1 MRIFCSVTKFSYV
14 CEKSQTFTIM
24 KRFISAITVS
34 AFIAAVSS
42 SCGGSKGAGD
52 YGDVPTIDWA
62 QGCATKVID
71 LHDFAD
77 IEYVP
82 LETNDSCLIQY
93 ATQRAVSDSFI
104 VVGDAFQGRI
114 HVFDRKGRH
123 LRSFG
128 RKGGGPEEYQYMLDV
143 VTDFDN
149 SEVLVYDLKNN
160 RFVRFGLDGKFRGV
174 TNAQIEGKLDN
185 VSNFDATYMIARDG
199 KDLSL
204 QPLEEN
210 KEPYRYILINKQ
222 TGEIKRLPFAAEHPM
237 GYSMTW
243 EMEGGA
249 ISLAFPI
256 SQVSSMGSGAALISD
271 ISKDTV
277 YQYAENS
284 LKPLFAFKNVDRKSN
299 VVPDLPTVA
308 LVAGNNVFVDY
319 MRVTDINQ
327 NGSEFDEDMT
337 HMYLFNMA
345 DGSLSKVDIKRPYL
359 KDGGDNSQALYRTT
373 QSTDGSTIAVP
384 LQMEKLVEALD
395 NDNLADDVKAL
406 VEGRSEEAN
415 PVIMLI
421 KFRK

>member
-1 MRIFCSVTKFSYV
+1 MT
-14 CEKSQTFTIM
+14 
-24 KRFISAITVS
+24 A
-34 AFIAAVSS
+34 AAVLAAMSS
-42 SCGGSKGAGD
+42 SCGGNKGAGD
-52 YGDVPTIDWA
+52 YSDVPVIDWA
-62 QGCATKVID
+62 QNCATKVID

-104 VVGDAFQGRI
+104 VVGDGSQNRI
-114 HVFDRKGRH
+114 HVFDRKGKH

-128 RKGGGPEEYQYMLDV
+128 RKGGGPEEFNYMYDV
-143 VTDFDN
+143 ITDFDN
-149 SEVLVYDLKNN
+149 GEVLVYDLKDN

-174 TNAQIEGKLDN
+174 TNAQIEGKLDD

-204 QPLEEN
+204 QPLEDN
-210 KEPYRYILINKQ
+210 NEPNRYILINKH
-222 TGEIKRLPFAAEHPM
+222 TGEVKRLPFAAEHPM

-243 EMEGGA
+243 KMEGGA
-249 ISLAFPI
+249 TSLAFPI
-256 SQVSSMGSGAALISD
+256 SQVSSMGSGTALISD

-284 LKPLFAFKNVDRKSN
+284 LTPLFAFKNVDRKSY

-308 LVAGNNVFVDY
+308 FVAGNNVFVDY
-319 MRVTDINQ
+319 MRVTEINQ

-337 HMYLFNMA
+337 YMYLFNKA

-359 KDGGDNSQALYRTT
+359 KDGGDNSQSLSRKS
-373 QSTDGSTIAVP
+373 QSADGLTMTMS

-395 NDNLADDVKAL
+395 NDNLTDDVKAL